1 MQAPRRYDRCRC
13 RGPQRGTT
21 NVPTHAT
28 TLSVACPQVAP
39 TATGNSYTPEDVVL
53 PDFVLKE
60 ARAAAKV
67 AALADAEAEA
77 QLEGFDP
84 MRSDVPSTVVLDE
97 AGGLVT
103 RQQRAAEH
111 PHQLWVQGSAYLR
124 TGQYV
129 AATRC
134 YGQALIAEQ
143 KST

>member
-1 MQAPRRYDRCRC
+1 MAADTQ
-13 RGPQRGTT
+13 
-21 NVPTHAT
+21 VP
-28 TLSVACPQVAP
+28 P
-39 TATGNSYTPEDVVL
+39 TATGNSYTPADVVL

-77 QLEGFDP
+77 KLDGFDP
-84 MRSDVPSTVVLDE
+84 LASDVPTPVVLDE

-103 RQQRAAEH
+103 RQQRLEEH

-129 AATRC
+129 AAARC
-134 YGQALIAEQ
+134 YGKALIAEQ
-143 KST
+143 NSTCVWNGHRCCARVPLPTPC